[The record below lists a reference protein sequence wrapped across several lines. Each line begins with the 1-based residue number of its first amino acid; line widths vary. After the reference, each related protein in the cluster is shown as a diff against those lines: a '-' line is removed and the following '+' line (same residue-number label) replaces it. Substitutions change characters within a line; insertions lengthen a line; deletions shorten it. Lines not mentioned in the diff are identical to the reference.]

1 MAFWSSSRGAY
12 KAYNFHVNEHTFC
25 SLCIFMLRL
34 TPKLN
39 VWNVVRTAS
48 TSCNEAQS
56 SSSLANKHA
65 HAHGSHK
72 QRHTERE
79 RERSAGAHAQYFS
92 PIAYTFIHISY
103 SIFSI
108 HFLHFTHM
116 HAHRLV
122 SLSLSFYRVVFVV
135 VCVCLCM
142 HTRYSNYIWMSRS
155 LLSTLLTY
163 LNLPQSFSHAFA
175 YFASISASRSLAL
188 SHFLLL
194 PMYVSFHSVLRS
206 IQVYCSCVCQC
217 AKKRTTHE
225 SNDEI
230 SKAAEL
236 SKQFCVRML
245 VRACVCASVPVYECC
260 FLVHNNT
267 HRVQWQFS

>member
-122 SLSLSFYRVVFVV
+122 SLSLSPSIALCSWSYACACVCIRVTATTSGCLVHSYPRCWLTWICPSRSRMLLHTSPPSLLLARSLSLIFCFFRCMCRSIQCFVAFRCIAV
-135 VCVCLCM
+135 VCVNVRKRERRMNQMTRFQRRPSCQNSFVYVCWCVRVCVRPCLCM
-142 HTRYSNYIWMSRS
+142 SV
-155 LLSTLLTY
+155 
-163 LNLPQSFSHAFA
+163 AF
-175 YFASISASRSLAL
+175 
-188 SHFLLL
+188 
-194 PMYVSFHSVLRS
+194 
-206 IQVYCSCVCQC
+206 
-217 AKKRTTHE
+217 
-225 SNDEI
+225 
-230 SKAAEL
+230 
-236 SKQFCVRML
+236 
-245 VRACVCASVPVYECC
+245 
-260 FLVHNNT
+260 
-267 HRVQWQFS
+267 